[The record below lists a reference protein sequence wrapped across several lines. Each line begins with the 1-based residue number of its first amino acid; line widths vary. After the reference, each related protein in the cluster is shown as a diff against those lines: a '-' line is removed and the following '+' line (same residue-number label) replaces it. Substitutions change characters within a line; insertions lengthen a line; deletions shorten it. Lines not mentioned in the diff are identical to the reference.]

1 MTAVR
6 GCFADFK
13 TVKTRGVCQLIIEV
27 PIESADH
34 ALAVLGGVPQA
45 KAEQWV
51 GIAPV
56 TAPDGR
62 TAEDKMI
69 DRMVQKYAPELRVES
84 GDEQTE
90 LERPKGGA
98 RAKRAWNELSMPEQ
112 AGILVNDVAFAKWLL
127 STEYEGYDKTVVQD
141 DAKWMKEAD
150 AVLKS
155 RCGIESKSELGV
167 QANGIVNSYARGQ
180 FIRIEREWRSA
191 QRGET
196 PEALAEQARMG

>member
-1 MTAVR
+1 MGAVR

-98 RAKRAWNELSMPEQ
+98 RAKRA
-112 AGILVNDVAFAKWLL
+112 GILCGDAAFQDFLCAKWPGHWKVYN
-127 STEYEGYDKTVVQD
+127 SRYGVSVADIAACVVRRLCGC
-141 DAKWMKEAD
+141 KE
-150 AVLKS
+150 S
-155 RCGIESKSELGV
+155 RAELDHNEAAGRIFD
-167 QANGIVNSYARGQ
+167 GIVDEYYA
-180 FIRIEREWRSA
+180 S

-196 PEALAEQARMG
+196 PELIERQANR